1 MKNTL
6 FKAWQKNNT
15 FEDLEEATARAVAY
29 LTDLAKER
37 ALAAGAEAVHVEVS
51 QEDIVSEV
59 GDENAALFLERRI
72 VARAAGRPK
81 TRS

>member
-1 MKNTL
+1 
-6 FKAWQKNNT
+6 
-15 FEDLEEATARAVAY
+15 
-29 LTDLAKER
+29 R

-81 TRS
+81 TRA